1 MCPLPGTPGP
11 GLPTCVPGLRPS
23 SGFSWPPAQRVGT
36 SKLFLSSE
44 YKQLLRFLTPIQTTS
59 PVPRTASAR
68 YRTGTFSPFR
78 GNLASTHRAVASSCA
93 LCPPPEPSP
102 RKATALQRPRLEI
115 SLEICV
121 AKNRAP
127 QLEASCI
134 SPSLLGTVWFK
145 FVQPKFH
152 LSEIMKY
159 CRRAASKS
167 PTSYNCLEL
176 LNDLISFQKMWDI
189 KRL

>member
-11 GLPTCVPGLRPS
+11 GLPACVPSLRPS

-102 RKATALQRPRLEI
+102 RKATALQRPR
-115 SLEICV
+115 CV
-121 AKNRAP
+121 SIFSRNLCGQK
-127 QLEASCI
+127 QS
-134 SPSLLGTVWFK
+134 
-145 FVQPKFH
+145 
-152 LSEIMKY
+152 
-159 CRRAASKS
+159 S
-167 PTSYNCLEL
+167 PTRGL
-176 LNDLISFQKMWDI
+176 LHFPKSFGDG
-189 KRL
+189 LV